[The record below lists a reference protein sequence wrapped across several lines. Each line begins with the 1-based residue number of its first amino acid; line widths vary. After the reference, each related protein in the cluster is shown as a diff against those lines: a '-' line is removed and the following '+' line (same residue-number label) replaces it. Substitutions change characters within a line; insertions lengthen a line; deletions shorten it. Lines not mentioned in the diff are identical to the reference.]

1 MSKNKRN
8 MLPFVSIC
16 TPTYNR
22 RPFYEMTIE
31 CFNHQTYPKDRM
43 EWIIIDDGTDKIE
56 DLVSN
61 IPQVKYFKYE
71 EKMTL
76 GRKRNLMHE
85 KSKGD
90 IIIYFDDDDYYPPER
105 VSHAVEML
113 ISNPN
118 VLIAG
123 SSEMYIYF
131 KDMGSMYKFGPY
143 GKYHSTAATFAFK
156 KEYLRKYKYDE
167 NALLAEEKQFLNNYK
182 EPLVQL
188 DSMKTILVFSH
199 IHNSL
204 DKKHLLPKNGEN
216 NPYISISDK
225 RIEQFVKEDN
235 IRDFLLNKLEPLLI
249 DYEPGRIENK
259 PDVLKEVNR
268 FLKNKQDREDE
279 HKNRIIKEQQQFIE
293 RLIHENKNMKE
304 QVEYY
309 KNKINSLLKEL
320 ITEKKKNKDNQK

>member
-8 MLPFVSIC
+8 MFPFVSIC

-31 CFNHQTYPKDRM
+31 CFNHQTYPKNRM

-167 NALLAEEKQFLNNYK
+167 NASLAEEKQFLNNYK

-279 HKNRIIKEQQQFIE
+279 HKNRIIKEQQQFID
-293 RLIHENKNMKE
+293 RLIHENKNMKD

-309 KNKINSLLKEL
+309 KNKINSLLQEL
-320 ITEKKKNKDNQK
+320 ISEKRKNKDNQK